1 MFIFEDS
8 QDASHKLYLASL
20 DAPKNAPACA
30 HGGAWLYQGPIRG
43 GSEMYPWLAAKTR
56 DQLES
61 IISKKGFYEI
71 RIKRAFKSWLSDE
84 EEQIAA

>member
-1 MFIFEDS
+1 MFLFEDS
-8 QDASHKLYLASL
+8 QDASHKLYVAGLV
-20 DAPKNAPACA
+20 APKNAPACA
-30 HGGAWLYQGPIRG
+30 YGGVWLYQGPIRG

-71 RIKRAFKSWLSDE
+71 RIKRVFKTWLSDE
-84 EEQIAA
+84 EEKIAA